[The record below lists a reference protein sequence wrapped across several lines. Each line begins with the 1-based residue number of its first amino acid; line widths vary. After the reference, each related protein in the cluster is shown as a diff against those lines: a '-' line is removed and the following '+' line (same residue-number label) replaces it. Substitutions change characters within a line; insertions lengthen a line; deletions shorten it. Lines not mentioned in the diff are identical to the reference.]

1 MKIQKT
7 VMQYAWSVNHLFTNF
22 AEALRKAW
30 AIVKLK
36 RDMSHGE
43 VRFKFRKVNGEIRE
57 AVGTLN
63 VEYERKGTGYSTEE
77 TVSFFDMI
85 ANGWRSFKVTQLI
98 Q

>member
-7 VMQYAWSVNHLFTNF
+7 VMQYAWSVKHLFTNF

-63 VEYERKGTGYSTEE
+63 VEYERKGTWHGTEE
-77 TVSFFDMI
+77 TVSYWDVI
-85 ANGWRSFKVTQLI
+85 SNGFRSFRVTQLI
-98 Q
+98 